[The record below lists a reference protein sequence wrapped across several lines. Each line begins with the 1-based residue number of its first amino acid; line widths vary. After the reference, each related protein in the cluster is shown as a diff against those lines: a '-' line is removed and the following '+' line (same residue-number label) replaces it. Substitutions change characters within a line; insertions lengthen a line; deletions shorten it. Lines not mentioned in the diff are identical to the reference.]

1 MIAIVSLFANT
12 NSIRSVLYLQSARD
26 SRSIVLSPC
35 NSALVNEA
43 HKFVYR
49 EEDNNSCAHSSLLLP
64 LPPFFIS
71 LLFLHLS
78 LLSSLIISLLF
89 SLPLSLPIPLSFLL
103 SFLFSHFP
111 FSLLS
116 FLFPLPSYPFSPS
129 SASSLPSIEI
139 KIR

>member
-35 NSALVNEA
+35 NSALGNEA

-71 LLFLHLS
+71 LLPSPLPPLISHHFSPLFSPSLSSYTPLLSPLSSFLFLS
-78 LLSSLIISLLF
+78 LLSLPFLSSLF
-89 SLPLSLPIPLSFLL
+89 SLSSPFLSLLP
-103 SFLFSHFP
+103 LFSI
-111 FSLLS
+111 
-116 FLFPLPSYPFSPS
+116 LPPKY
-129 SASSLPSIEI
+129 
-139 KIR
+139 

>member
-78 LLSSLIISLLF
+78 LLSSLIISL
-89 SLPLSLPIPLSFLL
+89 PLSLPIPLSFLL
-103 SFLFSHFP
+103 SPHFSSFLFSHFP

-116 FLFPLPSYPFSPS
+116 FLFPLPSPFL
-129 SASSLPSIEI
+129 SLLPLFSILPP
-139 KIR
+139 KY